1 MSKPPAFVASFF
13 RTWTWTMAWRD
24 SRRSRGRLLLFSSS
38 IVLGVAAMVAIG
50 SFGQNL
56 TEAIEEQSKALLG
69 ADLRVNARQVFDDEQ
84 KEFLENLG
92 GEISYQTTFSSML
105 GFPFSGDSR
114 LVQIRT
120 LTGDFPFYGV
130 IESAPMEGVAKFKNA
145 EGVLV
150 EENLLQQFNAKPGD
164 FVQIGEIPVEVVG
177 ALQQVPGENMV
188 FATVAPRVYL
198 PHEML
203 EATGLLGNTSIA
215 RYRCYLRFDSEEE
228 LAAALA
234 KVNEKRRDFRW
245 GVDTVEERK
254 QDLGNAMRNLHR
266 FLNLVG
272 FIALL
277 LGAIGIAS
285 AIQLHVRQKLDSVGV
300 LRCLGCTVGQTFA
313 IYLLQGAALGLIG
326 VAIGSACGIVVQR
339 YLPLAFA
346 DFIPM
351 EIKFAIGWWPV
362 LQAAAVGFGICMLFA
377 MIPLLQVRRVSPLIV
392 LRRSVMDLRSRD
404 PWMWVLYVAIL
415 GGVTSFA
422 ISQTQRW
429 HHGIGFVAALAIAIG
444 LLLLVAKLIGLCAR
458 VLAKAQ
464 WTYVIRQGMANLYR
478 PNNRT
483 SLLMLSLGLGTFMI
497 LTLYLAQFGLIRE
510 LLPSENNSR
519 PNAILFDIQTDQIDG
534 VKQILADQELPV
546 VDVSPVVTMRLK
558 EVKGTPVRELMD
570 RRRQERGNVEEER
583 PRGRGGR
590 RNPGWVLR
598 REYRCTFRDHLTDAE
613 EVVKGEWVE
622 EASFDDEIIPVS
634 VEDGIARDLGVTVGD
649 ELVFDIQ
656 GIAMKA
662 RVANLRKVEWRRV
675 QANFFVVFPKGVL
688 DEAPGFY
695 IVTTRVADSE
705 ASARMQ
711 SAVTGQ
717 YPNVSSIDLMLVLNV
732 VNSIVGKITF
742 GVRFM
747 AYFTA
752 LTGVLLLITA
762 TLNSRYQRFQEGI
775 LLRTLGASRS
785 QILWIQFVEFSL
797 LGIMASL
804 TGIVLAVGGQ
814 WAVTKFVFE
823 VPFAFP
829 AVHVGVAV
837 GINLL
842 LTIAVGIFGSWGI
855 TTHPPLQ
862 LLRSENQ

>member
-1 MSKPPAFVASFF
+1 MGAFF
-13 RTWTWTMAWRD
+13 RGWTWRMAWRD

-38 IVLGVAAMVAIG
+38 IVLGIAAMVAIG

-56 TEAIEEQSKALLG
+56 TDAIEDQSKALLG
-69 ADLRVNARQVFDDEQ
+69 ADLRVDARQSFDDEQ
-84 KEFLENLG
+84 KEFLADLG
-92 GEISYQTTFSSML
+92 GELSYQTTFSSML
-105 GFPFSGDSR
+105 GFPFSGDAR

-120 LTGDFPFYGV
+120 LTGRFPFYGV
-130 IESAPMEGVAKFKNA
+130 IESAPMDGVEKFRA
-145 EGVLV
+145 GEGVLV
-150 EENLLQQFNAKPGD
+150 EENLLQQFDAKVGD
-164 FVQIGEIPVEVVG
+164 FVQLGQIPVEIVG

-198 PHEML
+198 PHQML
-203 EATGLLGNTSIA
+203 DATGLIGQTSIA
-215 RYRCYLRFDSEEE
+215 RYRCYLRFDTEER
-228 LAAALA
+228 LAAALT
-234 KVNEKRRDFRW
+234 KVNQVRRDFRW

-254 QDLGNAMRNLHR
+254 EDLGNAMRNLHR

-313 IYLLQGAALGLIG
+313 IYLIQGAALGLIG
-326 VAIGSACGIVVQR
+326 VTAGSVAGIAVQR
-339 YLPLAFA
+339 YLPLAFE

-362 LQAAAVGFGICMLFA
+362 LRAATVGFGICMLFA

-392 LRRSVMDLRSRD
+392 LRRSVAEIRSRD
-404 PWMWVLYVAIL
+404 PWLWVLYMAII
-415 GGVTSFA
+415 GGVTAFA
-422 ISQTQRW
+422 VSQTQRW
-429 HHGIGFVAALAIAIG
+429 HHGVGFVVALTLAIG
-444 LLLLVAKLIGLCAR
+444 LLLLVAKLIGWLSR
-458 VLAKAQ
+458 IFAKAQ
-464 WTYVIRQGMANLYR
+464 WTYVVRQGMSNLYR

-483 SLLMLSLGLGTFMI
+483 SLLMLSIGLGTFMI

-534 VKQILADQELPV
+534 VKQVLADQELPII
-546 VDVSPVVTMRLK
+546 DVSPVVTMRLK
-558 EVKGTPVRELMD
+558 EVKGTSVKDLLARN
-570 RRRQERGNVEEER
+570 RRPGQEVETER
-583 PRGRGGR
+583 PRGRRGR
-590 RNPGWVLR
+590 RNPGWMLR
-598 REYRCTFRDHLTDAE
+598 REYRCTFRDYLTDAE
-613 EVVKGEWVE
+613 AVVKGEWVK
-622 EASFDDEIIPVS
+622 EASFDDEVIPVS
-634 VEDGIARDLGVTVGD
+634 VEDGIARDLGADVGD
-649 ELVFDIQ
+649 EMVFDVQ
-656 GIAMKA
+656 GIDLKV
-662 RVANLRKVEWRRV
+662 RIANLRKVEWRRV

-688 DEAPGFY
+688 DDAPGFY
-695 IVTTRVADSE
+695 IVTTRVADSA

-711 SAVTGQ
+711 SAVTKE

-775 LLRTLGASRS
+775 LLRTLGASRR

-814 WAVTKFVFE
+814 WAVTTFVFE
-823 VPFAFP
+823 VPFVFP
-829 AVHVGVAV
+829 VVHVAMAV
-837 GINLL
+837 GVNFLI
-842 LTIAVGIFGSWGI
+842 TIAVGIFGSWGI

-862 LLRSENQ
+862 LLRAESQ